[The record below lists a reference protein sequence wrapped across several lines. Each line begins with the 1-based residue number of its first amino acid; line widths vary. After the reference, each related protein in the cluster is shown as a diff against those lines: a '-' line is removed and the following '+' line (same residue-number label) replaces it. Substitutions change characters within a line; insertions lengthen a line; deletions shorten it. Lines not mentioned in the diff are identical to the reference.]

1 MFQSDQEQ
9 KIASKYGFL
18 NSIFQPEY
26 ISVNLQSQYVD
37 QNRRNAVDQ
46 EQKDLKDLKADVLKH
61 QQTDRREVK

>member
-1 MFQSDQEQ
+1 M
-9 KIASKYGFL
+9 
-18 NSIFQPEY
+18 NSIFQLEY